1 MGRIR
6 KWSQQPPDQNCIDW
20 SQLLL
25 VPSPHPHLPQ
35 YPAMADKVDYYS
47 VLGCDPSSSE
57 EQIRTEFRLRARQSH
72 PDKDGNKEEFQ
83 VLQEAKDT
91 LLDRARRTLYD
102 KWRASGLEISYS
114 QWESLKETVQTS
126 MHWAS
131 PRTERTIPEGQEN
144 KENTA
149 SSQDQEQGAEPG
161 GRLRR
166 QDSCHPT
173 IVMVNKC
180 NQEELRR

>member
-1 MGRIR
+1 MVNIG
-6 KWSQQPPDQNCIDW
+6 
-20 SQLLL
+20 
-25 VPSPHPHLPQ
+25 
-35 YPAMADKVDYYS
+35 
-47 VLGCDPSSSE
+47 
-57 EQIRTEFRLRARQSH
+57 
-72 PDKDGNKEEFQ
+72 Q

-102 KWRASGLEISYS
+102 KWRSSGLEISYS

-131 PRTERTIPEGQEN
+131 PRTERCIPEGQEN
-144 KENTA
+144 KGDKENTA
-149 SSQDQEQGAEPG
+149 RSQDKDKGQGQDPATEAERG

-180 NQEELRR
+180 NQEELRRKFRNYEI

>member
-1 MGRIR
+1 MNIG
-6 KWSQQPPDQNCIDW
+6 
-20 SQLLL
+20 
-25 VPSPHPHLPQ
+25 
-35 YPAMADKVDYYS
+35 
-47 VLGCDPSSSE
+47 
-57 EQIRTEFRLRARQSH
+57 
-72 PDKDGNKEEFQ
+72 Q

-102 KWRASGLEISYS
+102 KWRSSGLEISYK

-131 PRTERTIPEGQEN
+131 PRTERCIPEGQEN
-144 KENTA
+144 KHSDPRADKENTA
-149 SSQDQEQGAEPG
+149 GGQDQDQDQPLGAEAERG

-180 NQEELRR
+180 NQEELRRKFRNYEI

>member
-1 MGRIR
+1 MFFNIG
-6 KWSQQPPDQNCIDW
+6 
-20 SQLLL
+20 
-25 VPSPHPHLPQ
+25 
-35 YPAMADKVDYYS
+35 
-47 VLGCDPSSSE
+47 
-57 EQIRTEFRLRARQSH
+57 
-72 PDKDGNKEEFQ
+72 Q

-102 KWRASGLEISYS
+102 KWRGSGLEISYS

-131 PRTERTIPEGQEN
+131 PRMERCIPEGQEN
-144 KENTA
+144 KYSDSEGDKENTA
-149 SSQDQEQGAEPG
+149 RRQDKDKDKETETEAERG

-180 NQEELRR
+180 NQEELRRKFRNYEI

>member
-1 MGRIR
+1 MNIG
-6 KWSQQPPDQNCIDW
+6 
-20 SQLLL
+20 
-25 VPSPHPHLPQ
+25 
-35 YPAMADKVDYYS
+35 
-47 VLGCDPSSSE
+47 
-57 EQIRTEFRLRARQSH
+57 
-72 PDKDGNKEEFQ
+72 Q

-102 KWRASGLEISYS
+102 KWRSSGLEISYK

-131 PRTERTIPEGQEN
+131 PRAERCIGEGQEN
-144 KENTA
+144 KYSHQRADKENRA
-149 SSQDQEQGAEPG
+149 GSEDQEQDQPLLGAEAEAG

-180 NQEELRR
+180 NQEELRRKFRNYEI

>member
-1 MGRIR
+1 MFFNIG
-6 KWSQQPPDQNCIDW
+6 
-20 SQLLL
+20 
-25 VPSPHPHLPQ
+25 
-35 YPAMADKVDYYS
+35 
-47 VLGCDPSSSE
+47 
-57 EQIRTEFRLRARQSH
+57 
-72 PDKDGNKEEFQ
+72 Q

-102 KWRASGLEISYS
+102 KWRGSGLEISYS

-131 PRTERTIPEGQEN
+131 PRMERCIPEGQEN
-144 KENTA
+144 KYSDLEGEKENTA
-149 SSQDQEQGAEPG
+149 RRQIKDQDKETDIERG

-180 NQEELRR
+180 NQEELRRKFRNYEI